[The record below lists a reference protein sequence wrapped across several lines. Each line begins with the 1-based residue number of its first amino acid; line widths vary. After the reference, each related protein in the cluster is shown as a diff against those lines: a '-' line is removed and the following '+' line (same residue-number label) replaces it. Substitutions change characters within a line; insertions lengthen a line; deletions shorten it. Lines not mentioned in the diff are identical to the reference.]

1 MAYGYSP
8 EREPSHKLVPE
19 MGFGFDLSFF
29 LFSDFRFWRCRT
41 ARGAERLYRAE
52 RLQSFAA
59 GANEAGV
66 VAGRLGERCRRR
78 RRPWISGS
86 PASGFALQGGHDGLK
101 VLEIFTGRDG
111 AAGRQAM
118 GDDVMAGGGFAFAC
132 TRAGGE
138 LGVAAVG
145 LDLCRWGLH
154 LLVGL
159 SADRLIRGLVS
170 AAVSTRSWRRG
181 GVRS

>member
-1 MAYGYSP
+1 
-8 EREPSHKLVPE
+8 
-19 MGFGFDLSFF
+19 
-29 LFSDFRFWRCRT
+29 
-41 ARGAERLYRAE
+41 
-52 RLQSFAA
+52 
-59 GANEAGV
+59 
-66 VAGRLGERCRRR
+66 
-78 RRPWISGS
+78 
-86 PASGFALQGGHDGLK
+86 
-101 VLEIFTGRDG
+101 
-111 AAGRQAM
+111 
-118 GDDVMAGGGFAFAC
+118 
-132 TRAGGE
+132 